1 MAGPATAGATGA
13 DTGPPVITAGVTCTP
28 SPPVGVAAATGDGVS
43 TGTCAAVNPS
53 PPLRVG
59 MDVAGVVANG
69 GGAGVSAADPGS
81 IACIAP
87 SEKDCRP
94 GTAGCP
100 VGTPVANGCPIGPG
114 AKPCPT
120 VAGEKGLLG
129 AAETEGAIGAPVPGT
144 DGAAC
149 RRGCCSGWHRSRR
162 CQAHRSPH
170 RPPAPASHHS
180 GTPALPPPPG
190 PPDPAPAA
198 AGGGSRPVP
207 PRAAATTGPSRTG
220 PPALRR
226 IQVVLADLARR
237 WNIVGVKAVLA
248 RPSSGVSMDTF
259 GVEDF
264 LRGRHD
270 FVDGRDGCL
279 RRIGIAPR
287 LDRLNFR

>member
-129 AAETEGAIGAPVPGT
+129 TAGTAGAIGAPVPGT
-144 DGAAC
+144 DGLPTGGAA
-149 RRGCCSGWHRSRR
+149 G
-162 CQAHRSPH
+162 
-170 RPPAPASHHS
+170 APA
-180 GTPALPPPPG
+180 GTGPPLPPQAEPPG
-190 PPDPAPAA
+190 TRGGAGWLPTAGTAPA
-198 AGGGSRPVP
+198 
-207 PRAAATTGPSRTG
+207 PRAANHLTFAGRASAA
-220 PPALRR
+220 PP
-226 IQVVLADLARR
+226 
-237 WNIVGVKAVLA
+237 
-248 RPSSGVSMDTF
+248 P
-259 GVEDF
+259 
-264 LRGRHD
+264 
-270 FVDGRDGCL
+270 
-279 RRIGIAPR
+279 
-287 LDRLNFR
+287 